1 MYLIALRI
9 LSTTEPVVM
18 LMFIFIFLR
27 NTAIHSVTVPR
38 GQLLPML
45 APDLWKRAVRF
56 ISRFPSE
63 KIRYIG
69 LESVVL
75 GLVLVWA
82 GSLLF

>member
-1 MYLIALRI
+1 MK
-9 LSTTEPVVM
+9 V
-18 LMFIFIFLR
+18 FLY
-27 NTAIHSVTVPR
+27 VLGFCFVLE
-38 GQLLPML
+38 GLLPML

-82 GSLLF
+82 GCIAFLGKDLYVSMAAT

>member
-1 MYLIALRI
+1 MYVLGFCFVL
-9 LSTTEPVVM
+9 E
-18 LMFIFIFLR
+18 
-27 NTAIHSVTVPR
+27 
-38 GQLLPML
+38 GLLPML
-45 APDLWKRAVRF
+45 APDLWKRCREIYLTIFLAR
-56 ISRFPSE
+56 

>member
-1 MYLIALRI
+1 
-9 LSTTEPVVM
+9 
-18 LMFIFIFLR
+18 
-27 NTAIHSVTVPR
+27 
-38 GQLLPML
+38 ML

-75 GLVLVWA
+75 VHVQRFRLQHLCRALYDG
-82 GSLLF
+82 

>member
-1 MYLIALRI
+1 
-9 LSTTEPVVM
+9 
-18 LMFIFIFLR
+18 
-27 NTAIHSVTVPR
+27 
-38 GQLLPML
+38 ML

-75 GLVLVWA
+75 GGLVHCFFRKDLYVSVA
-82 GSLLF
+82 VT

>member
-1 MYLIALRI
+1 
-9 LSTTEPVVM
+9 
-18 LMFIFIFLR
+18 
-27 NTAIHSVTVPR
+27 
-38 GQLLPML
+38 ML

-56 ISRFPSE
+56 ISRFLSE

>member
-1 MYLIALRI
+1 
-9 LSTTEPVVM
+9 
-18 LMFIFIFLR
+18 
-27 NTAIHSVTVPR
+27 
-38 GQLLPML
+38 ML

-82 GSLLF
+82 GSLLFRKDLYVSMAAT

>member
-1 MYLIALRI
+1 MKA
-9 LSTTEPVVM
+9 
-18 LMFIFIFLR
+18 FLY
-27 NTAIHSVTVPR
+27 VLGFCFVLE
-38 GQLLPML
+38 GLLPML

-82 GSLLF
+82 GHCFFRKDLYVSVAVT

>member
-1 MYLIALRI
+1 MK
-9 LSTTEPVVM
+9 T
-18 LMFIFIFLR
+18 FLY
-27 NTAIHSVTVPR
+27 IIGFCFVLE
-38 GQLLPML
+38 GLLPMV

-56 ISRFPSE
+56 LSRFPSQ
-63 KIRYIG
+63 KIRNIG

>member
-1 MYLIALRI
+1 
-9 LSTTEPVVM
+9 
-18 LMFIFIFLR
+18 
-27 NTAIHSVTVPR
+27 
-38 GQLLPML
+38 ML

-75 GLVLVWA
+75 GLVLVLGWFIA
-82 GSLLF
+82 FFRKDLYVSVAVT

>member
-1 MYLIALRI
+1 MKA
-9 LSTTEPVVM
+9 
-18 LMFIFIFLR
+18 FLY
-27 NTAIHSVTVPR
+27 VLGFCFVLE
-38 GQLLPML
+38 GLLPML
-45 APDLWKRAVRF
+45 APDLWKRAVRL